1 MCSGETQK
9 RFLNRICLA
18 RIALWLHPPL
28 KILVCLSLSR
38 VVLLHRIK
46 IPYNLILL
54 QRITFAVNSS
64 KNILLYEGWGRG
76 DSSFW
81 GVFWLGFGLRVKFGV
96 MLWFWLTEWV
106 WIWVGVSSEG
116 SPALPSENT
125 STVSLKD
132 QATPEATSPREPDS
146 STPVKDNQISK
157 VTTKIKK
164 QKTNTATKKRLRTLR
179 NFSLPPIYR
188 RWYYT
193 DVFAIALNKVNV
205 TIMNSTKIA
214 GECLIIA
221 ADLIDSRSNT
231 DYLSK
236 LNSYTENF
244 SL

>member
-1 MCSGETQK
+1 M
-9 RFLNRICLA
+9 
-18 RIALWLHPPL
+18 
-28 KILVCLSLSR
+28 
-38 VVLLHRIK
+38 
-46 IPYNLILL
+46 
-54 QRITFAVNSS
+54 
-64 KNILLYEGWGRG
+64 
-76 DSSFW
+76 
-81 GVFWLGFGLRVKFGV
+81 
-96 MLWFWLTEWV
+96 
-106 WIWVGVSSEG
+106 
-116 SPALPSENT
+116 PSENT

-146 STPVKDNQISK
+146 STTVKDNQISK
-157 VTTKIKK
+157 VTSKIKK

-193 DVFAIALNKVNV
+193 DVFAIALNKANV

-214 GECLIIA
+214 ECLIIA
-221 ADLIDSRSNT
+221 ADLIDSRFNT